1 MHLDRFLA
9 GDEYLVTNFRE
20 NTVYT
25 YIRIMQFIALQL
37 SVMDV
42 ICIHI
47 IIPLYQLRIAKV
59 CIQHAQRQS
68 LASQESMQL
77 HSVLN

>member
-25 YIRIMQFIALQL
+25 YIRITQFIALQL

-47 IIPLYQLRIAKV
+47 IIPLPIKN
-59 CIQHAQRQS
+59 S
-68 LASQESMQL
+68 
-77 HSVLN
+77 